1 MNFIKE
7 LFQSGRDRKA
17 NALPR
22 GFIGAVDL
30 YTQSIIAVEWS
41 GRSITEITAEIRSLV
56 RVPLKAAIALGTAF
70 VSRGSYQ
77 DMVSRRRYEFE
88 LKPLGS
94 EWMRGIEVSCLD
106 ASLQIPTRADA
117 PRRCTDRRWY
127 GWLWH

>member
-1 MNFIKE
+1 M
-7 LFQSGRDRKA
+7 
-17 NALPR
+17 
-22 GFIGAVDL
+22 
-30 YTQSIIAVEWS
+30 IAVEWS
-41 GRSITEITAEIRSLV
+41 GKSITEISAEVRSLV
-56 RVPLKAAIALGTAF
+56 RVPLKAAISLGTAF
-70 VSRGSYQ
+70 VSQGSYQ
-77 DMVSRRRYEFE
+77 DMVTRQTYEFQ